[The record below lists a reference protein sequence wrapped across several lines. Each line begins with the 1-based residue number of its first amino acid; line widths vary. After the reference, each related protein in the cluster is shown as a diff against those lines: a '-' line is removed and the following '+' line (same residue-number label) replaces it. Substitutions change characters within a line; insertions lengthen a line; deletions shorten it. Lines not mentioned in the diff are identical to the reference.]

1 MDLELS
7 NEQRLLRDSA
17 ERFASQRYDTAQRR
31 MSLACEGRWSREIWR
46 EIADLGWLAV
56 GVPEADGGL
65 GGGPVEIGLVAEA
78 LGRALALEP
87 WLDAILVARLVAAL
101 GDASQRERLLAPI
114 MEGARRPALAHIEGA
129 RFAAEAVST
138 TAAKSRL
145 TGVKDFVSAPA
156 SADDLFVSARTDAGL
171 AVFLVDPSAPGV
183 TIQTFETVDGREAG
197 RVTFDG
203 AEAVRLGSGDATAA
217 LAETLDLAAAALSAE
232 AVGCMDSLLAKTI
245 AYTRTREN
253 HRLHA
258 HARAVRQAARGQSGA
273 AAPHGGYV
281 CSLRGGARGHVA
293 RAAGVRLAR
302 ARTRDGRRQVQ
313 DRTLRSLRRGE
324 RDPVARRDGR
334 DGGTRRR
341 ALRQAPARHRPFVRR
356 RRPALAPPR
365 GVARAKLGATA
376 WT

>member
-138 TAAKSRL
+138 QAANSRL

-245 AYTRTREN
+245 AYTRTREQFGKPLAAN
-253 HRLHA
+253 QALRHRMA
-258 HARAVRQAARGQSGA
+258 DMSVRCEEARG
-273 AAPHGGYV
+273 V
-281 CSLRGGARGHVA
+281 TLRALLAFGSTERA
-293 RAAGVRLAR
+293 RAAAGAKFKTGRCGRFVAEHAIQLHGAMGVTEELDVGLYAKRLLAIDLSFG
-302 ARTRDGRRQVQ
+302 AADQH
-313 DRTLRSLRRGE
+313 LRRH
-324 RDPVARRDGR
+324 A
-334 DGGTRRR
+334 
-341 ALRQAPARHRPFVRR
+341 ALRPQN
-356 RRPALAPPR
+356 
-365 GVARAKLGATA
+365 
-376 WT
+376 